1 MWRARLRRF
10 FVAAFL
16 TPVATVCA
24 ADGPSTPIDFARDV
38 RPILSDN
45 CFLCHGPDEGS
56 RSTELRLDKHDSVL
70 ADLGGYAAVTP
81 GDAEASELIRR
92 IESSDEYEQMPPPDS
107 GKSLA
112 ATEIA
117 TIRRWVEEGAKWSG
131 HWAFTKPQRPPVPE
145 VVADAPMD
153 WRGNPID
160 AFVLVGL
167 GEVGL
172 RPSERT
178 DRETL
183 LRRVT
188 LDLTGL
194 PPTLAEREAFL
205 ADDEPGAYERV
216 IERLLASPHYGEHWG
231 LKWLDAARYSDSDGY
246 EKDKRRPNWFY
257 RDWVINAINADK
269 PYDEF
274 LIEQIAGDLLPNAS
288 QDERVATGFLRN
300 SMVNEEGGADPE
312 QFRVEGLFDRMDAIG
327 KAMLGVTTQC
337 AQCHT
342 HKFDPLTHEDYFG
355 LYAYLNNVHEATI
368 AVYTD
373 EEQTE
378 IERIHARVNAIEEE
392 LKAATPDW
400 RERLSEWAKQT
411 RGDEVAWQ
419 AVKVERENFT
429 GEKFS
434 YLDDLSVLSQ
444 GMTGTQLTADMAG
457 KPAPGRYAAVRVE
470 FLTHP
475 SLPHGGPGR
484 SIYGTHA
491 LTEFRCFYTS
501 PSGERRQLKIA
512 SASSD
517 RELPDREMEHP
528 FVDTTKPTDPR
539 RVGPIAYAIDEDL
552 NTAWHTKSGPADRN
566 RDCKAV
572 FVLAEPIE
580 VEEGGVLTFRLKQD
594 HGGWNANDTQTNMAG
609 RYRFSVTKAPA
620 PVADP
625 LPRSVREIVNRDEAS
640 WSRSDVAELFGYWR
654 TTQADWLAPNERIA
668 AALAEYPEGVNQCVV
683 IEREE
688 PRVTHLLQRG
698 DFLKPGD
705 VIEPHTPTF
714 LHPQPADS
722 PSTRL
727 GLARWVASRD
737 SPTTSRAFVNR
748 VWQAYFG
755 TGIVETPEDLGSQA
769 PPPSHPELLDWLAV
783 EFMDS
788 GWRQKPLH
796 RRIVLSAAYQQSS
809 RVTNEHRECDPSNRW
824 LARAPRLRVGAES
837 VRDIAL
843 ATSGL
848 LDDRVG
854 GPTVYPLTPMF
865 LLEPPAS
872 YGKKPWDLS
881 KGSERY
887 RRSLYVQKY
896 RTSVHPPLQ
905 LFDAPNG
912 AVSCVRRNRSN
923 TPLQALTLL
932 NEEQFV
938 ECSRE
943 MAERIMAM
951 DKGDEARIETAF
963 LLCVGRKPRAE
974 ELTVVLDYLQSVR
987 SGIDAGAIDAV
998 AIVGD
1003 EAAGSDTAAWMLVAR
1018 CVLNLD
1024 ETITR
1029 Q

>member
-1 MWRARLRRF
+1 MSALHRVCLLLALLSVMLDALAVRA
-10 FVAAFL
+10 AAEAPL
-16 TPVATVCA
+16 
-24 ADGPSTPIDFARDV
+24 DFARDV
-38 RPILSDN
+38 RPILSDK

-56 RSTELRLDKHDSVL
+56 RSTDLRLDQRDSVF

-81 GDAEASELIRR
+81 GDAEASELVRR
-92 IESSDEYEQMPPPDS
+92 IESDDEFEQMPPPDS
-107 GKSLA
+107 GRSLTA
-112 ATEIA
+112 AEIA
-117 TIRRWVEEGAKWSG
+117 TLRRWVEEGAKWSG
-131 HWAFTKPQRPPVPE
+131 HWAFTKPERPSVPE
-145 VVADAPMD
+145 VAADTPAE
-153 WRGNPID
+153 WRANPID
-160 AFVLVGL
+160 AFVLKRLNEAGMK
-167 GEVGL
+167 
-172 RPSERT
+172 PSERA

-205 ADDEPGAYERV
+205 ADDEPDAYERAV
-216 IERLLASPHYGEHWG
+216 ERLLASPHYGEHWG

-257 RDWVINAINADK
+257 RDWVVDAINADK

-274 LIEQIAGDLLPNAS
+274 IVEQIAGDLLPNAG

-300 SMVNEEGGADPE
+300 SMVNEEGGVDPE

-342 HKFDPLTHEDYFG
+342 HKFDPLTHHDYFG

-368 AVYTD
+368 AVYSD
-373 EEQTE
+373 AEQRE
-378 IERIHARVNAIEEE
+378 IERIEAEVQALEEE
-392 LKAATPDW
+392 LKAAAPDW
-400 RERLSEWAKQT
+400 RSRLTAWAKKT

-457 KPAPGRYAAVRVE
+457 KPAPGRYAAVQVE

-475 SLPHGGPGR
+475 SLPRGGPGR

-501 PSGERRQLKIA
+501 PSGERTQLKIA
-512 SASSD
+512 SATSD
-517 RELPDREMEHP
+517 RELPEQAMEYP
-528 FVDTTKPTDPR
+528 FVDTTKETDPR
-539 RVGPIAYAIDEDL
+539 RVGPIAYAIDDDL

-594 HGGWNANDTQTNMAG
+594 HGGWNTNDTQTNMAG
-609 RYRFSVTKAPA
+609 RFRFSITETPAPA
-620 PVADP
+620 ADP
-625 LPRSVREIVNRDEAS
+625 LPRPVREIVSRDEAS
-640 WSRSDVAELFGYWR
+640 WSEKDVAELFRYWR
-654 TTQADWLAPNERIA
+654 TTRPEWKDSSERIA
-668 AALAEYPEGVNQCVV
+668 ALLAEYPEGVNQCVV
-683 IEREE
+683 IERDE
-688 PRVTHLLQRG
+688 PRVTHLLERG
-698 DFLKPGD
+698 DFLKAGD
-705 VIEPHTPTF
+705 VVEPHTPAF
-714 LHPQPADS
+714 LHPHPADA
-722 PSTRL
+722 PPTRL
-727 GLARWVASRD
+727 GLARWMTSRE
-737 SPTTSRAFVNR
+737 SPTTARTFVNR

-769 PPPSHPELLDWLAV
+769 PAPSHPELLDWLAV

-788 GWRQKPLH
+788 GWRLKPLH
-796 RRIVLSAAYQQSS
+796 RLIVSSAAYQQSS
-809 RVTNEHRECDPSNRW
+809 RVTDEHRERDPNNRW
-824 LARAPRLRVGAES
+824 LARAPRLRIDAEA
-837 VRDIAL
+837 VRDMAL

-848 LDDRVG
+848 LDPRVG

-865 LLEPPAS
+865 LLEAPAS
-872 YGKKPWDLS
+872 YGKKPWELS
-881 KGSERY
+881 EGGDRY

-905 LFDAPNG
+905 MFDAPSG

-938 ECSRE
+938 ECSRM
-943 MAERIMAM
+943 MAKRVMAASES
-951 DKGDEARIETAF
+951 DSGRIENAF
-963 LLCVGRKPRAE
+963 LLCVGRQPRADE
-974 ELTVVLDYLQSVR
+974 TRVVMEYLQTVR
-987 SGIDAGAIDAV
+987 SGIDSGAIDAA
-998 AIVGD
+998 AIAD
-1003 EAAGSDTAAWMLVAR
+1003 ADAETAAWMLVAR